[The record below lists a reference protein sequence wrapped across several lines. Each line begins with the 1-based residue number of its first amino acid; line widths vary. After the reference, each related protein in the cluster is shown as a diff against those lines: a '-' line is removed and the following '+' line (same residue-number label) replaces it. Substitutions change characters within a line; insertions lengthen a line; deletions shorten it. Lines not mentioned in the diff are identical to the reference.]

1 MRVVFIY
8 TYILCSYNT
17 VYIYKFSSSTIRSV
31 VWREREGFEFWS
43 KGGVR
48 MDPQTRVYL
57 RSAL

>member
-31 VWREREGFEFWS
+31 VWRERERDLSFGQ
-43 KGGVR
+43 KGV
-48 MDPQTRVYL
+48 
-57 RSAL
+57 